1 MSHRTLVG
9 LIIALFASSGQ
20 SRVRLR
26 ALFPRRRRMFSAIR
40 WGAAASV
47 LATFFAG
54 AAQANLVTNPGFE
67 TGNFTGWALSGDTD
81 FTAVDRFSP
90 HSGSF
95 GAGLGTSFP
104 DPRFPITLPS
114 TGSITQTLATT
125 VGVSYNIE
133 FWLNT
138 AVKPNFLSV
147 SFGGIVLDSLTDIT
161 TSPSILPAVYA
172 LFSYTALASSAST
185 DLVFTFQH
193 DPWVWDLDDVSVEAA
208 AAVPEPGS
216 LPLIVAGLTFGFL
229 LLALRRRSP
238 SSCCVANR

>member
-95 GAGLGTSFP
+95 GAGLGTSIP

-147 SFGGIVLDSLTDIT
+147 AFGGIVLDSLTDVT
-161 TSPSILPAVYA
+161 TSPMVQQNDPNYK
-172 LFSYTALASSAST
+172 LFSYTALASLAST

-193 DPWVWDLDDVSVEAA
+193 DFWVWDLDDVSVEAA
-208 AAVPEPGS
+208 TGVPEPGS
-216 LPLIVAGLTFGFL
+216 LPLVVAGLTFCLL

-238 SSCCVANR
+238 SSC

>member
-1 MSHRTLVG
+1 MS
-9 LIIALFASSGQ
+9 
-20 SRVRLR
+20 
-26 ALFPRRRRMFSAIR
+26 SAIR
-40 WGAAASV
+40 RGAAALV

-67 TGNFTGWALSGDTD
+67 TGNFTGWVLSGDTS
-81 FTAVDRFSP
+81 FTSVDGFAP

-95 GAGLGTSFP
+95 GAFLGTSIP
-104 DPRFPITLPS
+104 IPIFPITFPS

-125 VGVSYNIE
+125 VGVSYAIE

-147 SFGGIVLDSLTDIT
+147 SFDGIVLDSLTNIT
-161 TSPSILPAVYA
+161 TSPMVQPHDPNYK

-193 DPWVWDLDDVSVEAA
+193 DFWVWDLDDVSVEAA
-208 AAVPEPGS
+208 TAVPEPGS
-216 LPLIVAGLTFGFL
+216 LPLVAGGLIFCFL
-229 LLALRRRSP
+229 LLALRRRSTTR
-238 SSCCVANR
+238 A

>member
-1 MSHRTLVG
+1 
-9 LIIALFASSGQ
+9 
-20 SRVRLR
+20 
-26 ALFPRRRRMFSAIR
+26 MFSPIR
-40 WGAAASV
+40 WGAAALV

-67 TGNFTGWALSGDTD
+67 TGNFTGWTLSGDTT
-81 FTAVDRFSP
+81 FTFVDGFSP

-104 DPRFPITLPS
+104 DPTFPITLPS

-161 TSPSILPAVYA
+161 TSPKVQPNDPNYK

-185 DLVFTFQH
+185 DLVFTFQL

-216 LPLIVAGLTFGFL
+216 LPLVVAGLILNFL
-229 LLALRRRSP
+229 LLALSRRSP
-238 SSCCVANR
+238 SSC